1 MRFACSMSRSIDS
14 WRPWKLNPEQSR
26 SVIDYPCIV
35 KLQRRVDSLY
45 GASKASRREER
56 HHKAVR
62 RLRNEKQRQRDLL
75 LRVIIERYKKEQSV
89 IDSERQL
96 SGEVVDEEVRSAL
109 ERSDYMTSERL
120 ILIDAILTLP
130 ETSGGKECQRRIAA
144 INAVTAYC
152 GVEEGISYRRGRPGR
167 SREGDGSTV
176 VKVEQPALS
185 RSDIALNEAILS
197 IRTDKRPTICFL
209 CLGNPKL
216 PI

>member
-1 MRFACSMSRSIDS
+1 MSRSIDF
-14 WRPWKLNPEQSR
+14 WRPWKLNPEQLR
-26 SVIDYPCIV
+26 SVNDYPCIV

-56 HHKAVR
+56 YHKAVR
-62 RLRNEKQRQRDLL
+62 RLRNEKQQQRDLL

-89 IDSERQL
+89 IDSGRQL
-96 SGEVVDEEVRSAL
+96 FGEVVDEEVRSAL

-130 ETSGGKECQRRIAA
+130 ETSVEKECQRRIAA

-167 SREGDGSTV
+167 SEKAMAPRWLRSN
-176 VKVEQPALS
+176 S
-185 RSDIALNEAILS
+185 R
-197 IRTDKRPTICFL
+197 R
-209 CLGNPKL
+209 CLGQIL
-216 PI
+216 H